1 MVGAP
6 ARSWRRFAPWPR
18 QWPLAPVN
26 LFLVPLLTSTMTCE
40 RNLNLVPGQ
49 DSLPDYEPATPAR
62 AGVLALRAL
71 DLARA
76 PVIGTFIWFV
86 GSPARAGV
94 LALRA
99 LDRGQDPGEPFFS
112 SSIDK
117 RQKIRTWLGA

>member
-1 MVGAP
+1 M
-6 ARSWRRFAPWPR
+6 
-18 QWPLAPVN
+18 APVN
-26 LFLVPLLTSTMTCE
+26 LFLVPLLTS
-40 RNLNLVPGQ
+40 PGPVNGTFIW
-49 DSLPDYEPATPAR
+49 LGARTPWPDYEPATPAR